1 MMYLCPRI
9 QTSHHMKQPSS
20 TEAHIADYNRDKV
33 HPDVAVHTHLCFMSM
48 MRDWIDELDP
58 FTDWEDLGREDL
70 LDIME
75 GIMDMYE
82 DKL

>member
-1 MMYLCPRI
+1 
-9 QTSHHMKQPSS
+9 MKQPSS

-33 HPDVAVHTHLCFMSM
+33 HPDVAIHTHLAFMSM
-48 MRDWIDELDP
+48 MRDWISELGP
-58 FTDWEDLGREDL
+58 FTDWEDLGRQDL

-75 GIMDMYE
+75 GMLDMYE